1 MEDWRGSIFESHR
14 SRREDSRRAIS
25 YKVINGIIG
34 GQMKS
39 SERWLL
45 FQYLP
50 ESNLQDRFT

>member
-25 YKVINGIIG
+25 YNVINGIIG

-45 FQYLP
+45 F
-50 ESNLQDRFT
+50 

>member
-25 YKVINGIIG
+25 YNVIDGIIG
-34 GQMKS
+34 GQIKS

-45 FQYLP
+45 F
-50 ESNLQDRFT
+50 